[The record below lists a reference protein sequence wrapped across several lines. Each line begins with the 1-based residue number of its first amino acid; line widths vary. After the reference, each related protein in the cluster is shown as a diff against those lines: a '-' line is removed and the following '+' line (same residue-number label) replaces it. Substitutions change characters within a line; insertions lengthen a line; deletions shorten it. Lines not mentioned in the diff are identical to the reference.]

1 MRRHKAHADPDI
13 APYLKPLRTSD
24 CRVGV
29 AVQELLAQRLGA
41 SPDLPGELRF
51 DDGKGIGQGADR
63 AWLMARVLQCRRQM
77 AADGQSTC
85 AWPSGMG

>member
-1 MRRHKAHADPDI
+1 MRRHEAHTDPDI

-29 AVQELLAQRLGA
+29 AVQELLAQGLGA

-51 DDGKGIGQGADR
+51 NDGKGIGQGADR
-63 AWLMARVLQCRRQM
+63 AWLMARVLQRRRQM
-77 AADGQSTC
+77 AADGQSSR
-85 AWPSGMG
+85 AWPHDLG